1 MDLSLMIMMKMVK
14 TLLMNCNLNWTKR
27 IKNLKRFATFFT
39 SLPNLRPRV
48 DSRKG
53 VDSRYPPDSN
63 FSRAAE
69 RHKNNDTTKWNLQE
83 IKSNFNSKMLNFN
96 LPFNM
101 FKKFDKITIRRIPPF
116 AFRTTDPKPIF
127 FSCR

>member
-1 MDLSLMIMMKMVK
+1 MIMMKMVK

-39 SLPNLRPRV
+39 SLPNLRPGV

-53 VDSRYPPDSN
+53 VDSAIHRIVIFQEPQKGM
-63 FSRAAE
+63 
-69 RHKNNDTTKWNLQE
+69 KNNDTTKWNLQE

-101 FKKFDKITIRRIPPF
+101 FKKFDKINIRRIAPF
-116 AFRTTDPKPIF
+116 AFRTTDPRPIF